1 MKKACIFIT
10 IFFIVLVVISAIF
23 TLLHKE
29 MPLRERVALVRIEG
43 PIVSSETVVEELK
56 GHVKDRSVKAIVI
69 RIDSPGG
76 GVVPSQEI
84 YDEVKKAVAKKPV
97 IVSMGAIAASGGYYI
112 ASPASRI
119 IANPGTITGSI
130 GVITTVP
137 NIEELMQKIG
147 IRIDVIKSGEY
158 KDITSVFRGIEQE
171 ERKILQGVMNN
182 VHKQFIKAVSESRG
196 IAMEEVVKIADGRIF
211 TGEQAVQVGLVDELG
226 SLEHAIR
233 IAAEIAGIEG
243 EPEVVI
249 RKERLSLMDMLR
261 GQIPENF
268 LRIIPQAELKYM
280 YIP

>member
-196 IAMEEVVKIADGRIF
+196 IALEEVVKIADGRIW

-233 IAAEIAGIEG
+233 VAAEIAGIEG

>member
-10 IFFIVLVVISAIF
+10 IFFIALIVISAIF

-43 PIVSSETVVEELK
+43 PILSSETVVEELK

-158 KDITSVFRGIEQE
+158 KDITSVFRGVERE

-196 IAMEEVVKIADGRIF
+196 IALEEVVKIADGRIW

-233 IAAEIAGIEG
+233 VAAEIAGIEG